1 MNVRD
6 DEFKKLID
14 KLDELSTKIADLTHV
29 VVITSRKEAILKGKT
44 KKEQI
49 EILAD
54 LGLSKSIIALIV
66 GTTSGAVSVRISE
79 MKKRKA
85 KRKS

>member
-1 MNVRD
+1 MRD